1 MKKKVMIVVL
11 LIAALIVGLV
21 GLRLGGRE
29 PEADREES
37 YVPVEVDKTIR
48 ETISDRIVLNGK
60 IRANDEAMVMPMVQ
74 GRVDTL
80 NVQLGDYVD
89 KDQALMVIDQG
100 NSRRNLEQAEKS
112 LEMAQQDA
120 ERAEAGVEQA
130 MIGLENARDQYED
143 AQATLERTRSLYE
156 AGAASRTELEQAEL
170 AATSRQVENAD
181 SQLRQAEIGYQQA
194 LNQVAQAEISYR
206 QAADALDDTV
216 VRAPMSGVISTLNVM
231 AGEMAGGSQPV
242 AIISDIDRIYFQASV
257 AENIINS
264 IEMDQVVTIKIPAAM
279 DLERGAT
286 IDFISQTLD
295 PESQLYTVRAY
306 LDNQDRQIR
315 TGMSA
320 SIETALNVRENV
332 LAINRRAVMER
343 EGETYVFV
351 ADGEIAVRKNVELGM
366 ESDTTVEVIAG
377 LEEGDTVIVK
387 GQHYL
392 SDGDVIRIVGGE

>member
-1 MKKKVMIVVL
+1 MKKKVIVVIL
-11 LIAALIVGLV
+11 LIAVLIVGLV
-21 GLRLGGRE
+21 GIRLGGSE
-29 PEADREES
+29 PEAEQEES
-37 YVPVEVDKTIR
+37 YVPVEVDKTVR
-48 ETISDRIVLNGK
+48 ETISDRIVLNGT
-60 IRANDEAMVMPMVQ
+60 IRANDEAMVMPMAQ

-112 LEMAQQDA
+112 LEMAQHDA

-130 MIGLENARDQYED
+130 MIGVENARDQYED

-170 AATSRQVENAD
+170 AATSRQVENAE

-194 LNQVAQAEISYR
+194 LNQVAQAEIGYR

-231 AGEMAGGSQPV
+231 AGEMAGGSQPMAV
-242 AIISDIDRIYFQASV
+242 ISDIDTIYFQANV

-264 IEMDQVVTIKIPAAM
+264 IEMGQAVTVKIPAAM
-279 DLERGAT
+279 DLELDAT

-295 PESQLYTVRAY
+295 PETQLYTVRAY
-306 LDNQDRQIR
+306 LDNRDRLIR

-320 SIETALNVRENV
+320 TVETTLNVRENV
-332 LAINRRAVMER
+332 LAINRRVVMER
-343 EGETYVFV
+343 DGETYVFV
-351 ADGEIAVRKNVELGM
+351 ADGELAVRKNVSLGM
-366 ESDTTVEVIAG
+366 ESDTTVEVIEG

-392 SDGDVIRIVGGE
+392 SDGDIIRIVGGE